1 MSTLSWLMLE
11 QTQAGFIL
19 VLSLISLF
27 GRAQLHSC
35 CWSHIHYL
43 HFSVSQV
50 TQHRKQINEDWNIQ
64 NIWGRCNSVIVT
76 AHLQCTRVPVG
87 KIINIYWAWR
97 RYWAGCCQMSPPTS
111 SYPSAWVRSHVNLM
125 QPNIWLA
132 FWDASARCQLTLS
145 FSSPLYLSLGLPQT
159 KCRIFTKLCT
169 EAVSW
174 T

>member
-111 SYPSAWVRSHVNLM
+111 SYPSAWVRSHVNPL
-125 QPNIWLA
+125 PKA
-132 FWDASARCQLTLS
+132 KAVKSVASDGG
-145 FSSPLYLSLGLPQT
+145 SSLRSSWP
-159 KCRIFTKLCT
+159 I
-169 EAVSW
+169 AVN
-174 T
+174 TAGQIRAAE